1 MEQIDPSAGIKNEI
15 AVLVSGAEL
24 ITVETREEYETLL
37 KQQDMVLSIK
47 EQVLAYFDGTKDKP
61 GPVAKAYSL
70 WKDLCNKRGEVVK
83 PIDNF
88 MLITKPIGD
97 RFLAAEQRREQ
108 ERLDAMRREA
118 ERIRAYQ
125 EAKLAAE
132 QAAFRAKQE
141 AERKAAEEAFKNSP
155 EELAKAKARLEA
167 EQQAQREREARQAEE
182 MIDTSLVPASA
193 AKVSAGAGRTSVKT
207 YTYEVTDESLVPRKY
222 LVLNTK
228 AIQSEVTCF
237 KEKTNIP
244 GIKVVEETSTR
255 RTGR

>member
-1 MEQIDPSAGIKNEI
+1 MENTADPTASIKNQI
-15 AVLVSGAEL
+15 MVLTEGAEL
-24 ITVETREEYETLL
+24 ISCDSRSDYELLVKQEDAAVAFKKQVEDYWNP
-37 KQQDMVLSIK
+37 SI
-47 EQVLAYFDGTKDKP
+47 
-61 GPVAKAYSL
+61 AKAHAL
-70 WKDLCNKRGEVVK
+70 HKELTGKRAEMLK
-83 PIDNF
+83 PLEAFIAV
-88 MLITKPIGD
+88 TKKVGGA
-97 RFLAAEQRREQ
+97 FLALEQRREQ

-118 ERIRAYQ
+118 ERIRREQ

-155 EELAKAKARLEA
+155 AELAKAKARLEA

-182 MIDTSLVPASA
+182 MIDTSLVPSEA

-207 YTYEVTDESLVPRKY
+207 YTYRVVDESLVPRKY

-244 GIKVVEETSTR
+244 GIEVVEETSTR